1 MNRRQRKKQLK
12 QLTVIVRC
20 DMLLKQKDA
29 KKIGDIMQRNIEK
42 SNLLILPPY
51 MHLEGIIKGAR
62 TAQLIIKPLSEVTES
77 EGKNE
82 LQAMEKEIQKDARLQ
97 STT

>member
-1 MNRRQRKKQLK
+1 
-12 QLTVIVRC
+12 
-20 DMLLKQKDA
+20 MLLKQKDA

-62 TAQLIIKPLSEVTES
+62 TAQLIIKPLSEATES